1 MKKLNERQVSSHGKE
16 RNTLPE
22 SGGGGSEGGREAAAA
37 LAAGAAEKVLERA
50 SGGHVPPSTVLGPPP
65 SASLRAQGPLRSSC
79 GTCVETPGR
88 GELAPLRPPQLPRR
102 ALLDLSS
109 LAPSLAAPKPA
120 VTWACPWHPLPDPM
134 QTHISH
140 SSPSSP
146 AGPEPPSCLPQ
157 PPSHAPCAGPDARLP
172 PGAPG
177 PAAQTTSRM
186 APAAQPQQSADR
198 GPSPGSWPR
207 DPSQDSDL
215 TSSPLGPTAR
225 AGGPSPSL
233 AGRSQGALAAP
244 GLRGISPETSPKSCA
259 LRGVGGGSGS
269 PRRPGHPLRCPAR
282 QADSKEGHEGTPSPA
297 RWGHTAG
304 PTSSGAD
311 LSPGGH

>member
-1 MKKLNERQVSSHGKE
+1 ME
-16 RNTLPE
+16 RNGTRYQKAAGVGQKAGEKPRPPWPQE
-22 SGGGGSEGGREAAAA
+22 QQRKCWKGRAAATSLHPRSWA
-37 LAAGAAEKVLERA
+37 HPRAPASEPRVPFAPPAAPAWRPR
-50 SGGHVPPSTVLGPPP
+50 GGEN
-65 SASLRAQGPLRSSC
+65 SLPCA
-79 GTCVETPGR
+79 
-88 GELAPLRPPQLPRR
+88 PPQLPRR

>member
-177 PAAQTTSRM
+177 PAAQTK
-186 APAAQPQQSADR
+186 
-198 GPSPGSWPR
+198 
-207 DPSQDSDL
+207 
-215 TSSPLGPTAR
+215 
-225 AGGPSPSL
+225 AGWLLPPSPSR
-233 AGRSQGALAAP
+233 ARTEVPPRAP
-244 GLRGISPETSPKSCA
+244 GPVTRPKTPTSPLPLSAPQPVLVAPRPLSLGGRKGLLQLQDCVAFPQKRVLKAVPS
-259 LRGVGGGSGS
+259 GV
-269 PRRPGHPLRCPAR
+269 
-282 QADSKEGHEGTPSPA
+282 
-297 RWGHTAG
+297 
-304 PTSSGAD
+304 
-311 LSPGGH
+311 